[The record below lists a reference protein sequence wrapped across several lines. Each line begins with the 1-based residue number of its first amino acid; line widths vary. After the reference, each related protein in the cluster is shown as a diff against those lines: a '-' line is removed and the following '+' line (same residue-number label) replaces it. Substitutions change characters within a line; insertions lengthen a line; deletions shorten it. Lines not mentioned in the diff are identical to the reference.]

1 MPLLQQ
7 VDRRDRPSER
17 TSITVTS
24 TDFNI
29 DCESCLALAKFY
41 DEQPNET
48 TKKPK
53 NNKQIRQIKRVQKPE
68 SIVM

>member
-7 VDRRDRPSER
+7 VDRRNRPSKR
-17 TSITVTS
+17 TSITATS

-53 NNKQIRQIKRVQKPE
+53 NNKQIRQIKGFQKSEP
-68 SIVM
+68 IVM